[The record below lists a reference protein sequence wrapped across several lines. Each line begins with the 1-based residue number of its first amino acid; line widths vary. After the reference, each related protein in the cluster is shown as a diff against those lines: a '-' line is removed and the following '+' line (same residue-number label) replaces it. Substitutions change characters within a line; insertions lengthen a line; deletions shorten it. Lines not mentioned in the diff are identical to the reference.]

1 MDIATWIA
9 PRFGDQRALIVSR
22 GVEAEVSKR
31 SPQPI
36 GNSKGIVTIATISL
50 KQRSNEHL
58 HINHFL
64 LV

>member
-1 MDIATWIA
+1 MDIATWIT

-22 GVEAEVSKR
+22 GVKPEVSKR
-31 SPQPI
+31 RPQPI

-50 KQRSNEHL
+50 KQWSNEHL
-58 HINHFL
+58 HTDHVL